1 MNEKTAPIRDYVLT
15 PHASSEL
22 LRRGLDEAMVHQVLA
37 EPEQRIAVRP
47 GREVV
52 QSVFQLA
59 GRHYLVLV
67 FVDVD
72 RNPAEVVTAYRTSKI
87 DKYWRRQS

>member
-1 MNEKTAPIRDYVLT
+1 MKGKALPILDFVLT
-15 PHASSEL
+15 PHASFEL
-22 LRRGLDEAMVHQVLA
+22 RRRGLDDAVVRQVLA

-52 QSVFQLA
+52 QSRLQLA
-59 GRHYLVLV
+59 GNRYLVRV

-72 RNPAEVVTAYRTSKI
+72 RSPPEVVTAYHTSKI
-87 DKYWRRQS
+87 HKYWRRQP